1 MSLFIF
7 VVIISVV
14 LVIVA
19 NIITACWLIMPYAL
33 QMIDVKPLYLMI
45 GTWQPG
51 RCSLYNET
59 TYNIFMALGR
69 IMSIF
74 ISPYMAAQ

>member
-1 MSLFIF
+1 
-7 VVIISVV
+7 
-14 LVIVA
+14 
-19 NIITACWLIMPYAL
+19 MPYAL

-74 ISPYMAAQ
+74 ISPYMAEQ